1 MSAFTIKKARARW
14 APKFKRDLIAHT
26 SWNPLEPPHVE
37 DALFG
42 GKDWS
47 DLAVLTDAGSPLGQA
62 VQVAQR
68 YFTDDDIAA
77 AMQGE
82 SDSVTLV
89 VVDTQPAFLNAAM
102 LADVLVGDLMA
113 A

>member
-1 MSAFTIKKARARW
+1 MATFSIERARARW
-14 APKFKRDLIAHT
+14 VPKYRRDGGAYT
-26 SWNPLEPPHVE
+26 SWNPLEPPHE
-37 DALFG
+37 KDAFWG

-62 VQVAQR
+62 VQIAQR
-68 YFTDDDIAA
+68 YFADDDIAA

-89 VVDTQPAFLNAAM
+89 VVDEQSAFF
-102 LADVLVGDLMA
+102 
-113 A
+113 